1 MRRREP
7 VRLNRRFLLV
17 AVSTALIVSAC
28 SSAATPAPASVAPS
42 AAPSTAPSA
51 AVSAA
56 ASAVASVEPSAK
68 PIKVG
73 FSVWD
78 MQYEFFQAMEKGTRE
93 AATALG
99 WEFVLHDEK
108 SDVNE
113 MVTGATA
120 LLDEVDVL
128 IISPFKPDALGPI
141 VAAAKAKGIPVI
153 VDDIGGGGTPYDAI
167 VISDNLGGG
176 TLAADFMDAQIKLHP
191 GATKKVVSIGC
202 PPDAVYA
209 ARRNEGF
216 EARIKEL
223 GYTVVTDL
231 SGNSVAEQGYTVMKD
246 ALAKDPDIAGVFS
259 CNDPMVGGASNAI
272 KDAGKDP
279 VKDIVTVGFNADPEA
294 ITLIQNGGLSA
305 TVAQD
310 PTGMGALTVALANK
324 ILAGETVQFDN
335 TTEREVYMPVVLVT
349 KDNVAEYAK

>member
-1 MRRREP
+1 
-7 VRLNRRFLLV
+7 
-17 AVSTALIVSAC
+17 
-28 SSAATPAPASVAPS
+28 
-42 AAPSTAPSA
+42 
-51 AVSAA
+51 
-56 ASAVASVEPSAK
+56 
-68 PIKVG
+68 
-73 FSVWD
+73 

-93 AATALG
+93 AAAALG
-99 WEFVLHDEK
+99 WDYVLHDEK

-167 VISDNLGGG
+167 VISDNAGGG
-176 TLAADFMDAQIKLHP
+176 TQAADFMDAQIKTHA
-191 GATKKVVSIGC
+191 GATKKVVSISC

-209 ARRNEGF
+209 ARRNEAF
-216 EARIKEL
+216 RKRITEL
-223 GYTVVTDL
+223 GYDIVTDL

-246 ALAKDPDIAGVFS
+246 ALAKNPDIAGMFS
-259 CNDPMVGGASNAI
+259 CNDPMAGGASNAI

-294 ITLIQNGGLSA
+294 LTLIQNGGLSA
-305 TVAQD
+305 TIAQD
-310 PTGMGALTVALANK
+310 PTGMGALTVQLADEVLQGQTPK
-324 ILAGETVQFDN
+324 FDN
-335 TTEREVYMPVVLVT
+335 VENREVYMPVKLVT
-349 KDNVAEYAK
+349 IDNVADFVKK

>member
-1 MRRREP
+1 MRRRQT
-7 VRLNRRFLLV
+7 VRLNRRFLL
-17 AVSTALIVSAC
+17 AGVSTALIVSAC
-28 SSAATPAPASVAPS
+28 SSSASPAPASVAPS
-42 AAPSTAPSA
+42 AAPS
-51 AVSAA
+51 AA
-56 ASAVASVEPSAK
+56 ASAMASPDASAK
-68 PIKVG
+68 AIKVG

-93 AATALG
+93 AAESLG

-141 VAAAKAKGIPVI
+141 VSAAKAKGIPVI

-176 TLAADFMDAQIKLHP
+176 TLAADFMDAQIKTHA

-349 KDNVAEYAK
+349 KDNVADYVK

>member
-1 MRRREP
+1 MK
-7 VRLNRRFLLV
+7 LNRRFLLS
-17 AVSTALIVSAC
+17 ALGATALIVSAC
-28 SSAATPAPASVAPS
+28 SGAATTSPAPLASQAPVAS
-42 AAPSTAPSA
+42 ASQAP
-51 AVSAA
+51 A
-56 ASAVASVEPSAK
+56 ASATPGKA
-68 PIKVG
+68 IRVG

-93 AATALG
+93 AATKLG
-99 WEFVLHDEK
+99 WTFTLHDEK

-141 VAAAKAKGIPVI
+141 VTAAKAKGIPVI

-167 VISDNLGGG
+167 VISDNAGGG
-176 TLAADFMDAQIKLHP
+176 TLAAEFMDAQIKTHA

-209 ARRNEGF
+209 ARRNTAF
-216 EARIKEL
+216 EAKIKEL
-223 GYTVVTDL
+223 GYDIVTDL

-246 ALAKDPDIAGVFS
+246 ALAKNPDIAGVFS

-310 PTGMGALTVALANK
+310 PYGMGALTVSLAQQ
-324 ILAGETVQFDN
+324 ILGGQTPTFGNVAD
-335 TTEREVYMPVVLVT
+335 REVYMPVVLVT
-349 KDNVAEYAK
+349 IDNVKDYVK

>member
-1 MRRREP
+1 M
-7 VRLNRRFLLV
+7 
-17 AVSTALIVSAC
+17 
-28 SSAATPAPASVAPS
+28 ASPD
-42 AAPSTAPSA
+42 
-51 AVSAA
+51 
-56 ASAVASVEPSAK
+56 ASAKA
-68 PIKVG
+68 IKVG

-93 AATALG
+93 AAESLG

-141 VAAAKAKGIPVI
+141 VSAAKAKGIPVI

-216 EARIKEL
+216 EKRITEL
-223 GYTVVTDL
+223 GYTIVTDL

-349 KDNVAEYAK
+349 KDNVADYVK

>member
-1 MRRREP
+1 
-7 VRLNRRFLLV
+7 
-17 AVSTALIVSAC
+17 
-28 SSAATPAPASVAPS
+28 
-42 AAPSTAPSA
+42 
-51 AVSAA
+51 
-56 ASAVASVEPSAK
+56 
-68 PIKVG
+68 
-73 FSVWD
+73 
-78 MQYEFFQAMEKGTRE
+78 
-93 AATALG
+93 
-99 WEFVLHDEK
+99 
-108 SDVNE
+108 

-141 VAAAKAKGIPVI
+141 VQAAQEKGIPV
-153 VDDIGGGGTPYDAI
+153 VVNDIGGGGTPYDAI
-167 VISDNLGGG
+167 VISDNYGGG
-176 TLAADFMDAQIKLHP
+176 VMAAEFMDAQIKTHE
-191 GATKKVVSIGC
+191 GASKKVVSIGC

-216 EARIKEL
+216 EKTITEL
-223 GYTVVTDL
+223 GYEVVTDL

-279 VKDIVTVGFNADPEA
+279 VNDIVTVGFNADPEA

-310 PTGMGALTVALANK
+310 PYGMGALTVDLANQ
-324 ILAGETVQFDN
+324 ILGGQTPTFDN
-335 TTEREVYMPVVLVT
+335 EAEREVYMEVELVT
-349 KDNVAEYAK
+349 IDNVEDFAK

>member
-1 MRRREP
+1 
-7 VRLNRRFLLV
+7 VSLNRRFPL
-17 AVSTALIVSAC
+17 AVVSVALIAAAC
-28 SSAATPAPASVAPS
+28 AGTASPAPQSVAPVKDV
-42 AAPSTAPSA
+42 T
-51 AVSAA
+51 
-56 ASAVASVEPSAK
+56 
-68 PIKVG
+68 VG

-93 AATALG
+93 AVEKNG
-99 WEFVLHDEK
+99 WTFVLHDEK

-141 VAAAKAKGIPVI
+141 VSAAKAKGIPVI

-176 TLAADFMDAQIKLHP
+176 TMAADYMDAQIKTHA

-246 ALAKDPDIAGVFS
+246 ALAKDPDVAGVFS

-279 VKDIVTVGFNADPEA
+279 VKDIVTIGFNADPEA
-294 ITLIQNGGLSA
+294 ITLIQNGGLTA

-310 PTGMGALTVALANK
+310 PYGMGALTVALAKK
-324 ILAGETVQFDN
+324 ILAGEPVQFDN
-335 TTEREVYMPVVLVT
+335 TMEREVYMPVKLVT
-349 KDNVAEYAK
+349 VDNVAEYAK

>member
-1 MRRREP
+1 MK
-7 VRLNRRFLLV
+7 LNRRTLLMTLGVTALLV
-17 AVSTALIVSAC
+17 TAC
-28 SSAATPAPASVAPS
+28 SGSSASPS
-42 AAPSTAPSA
+42 AAPATE
-51 AVSAA
+51 AA
-56 ASAVASVEPSAK
+56 ATEAPATEAPATAAADK
-68 PIKVG
+68 PCRVG

-78 MQYEFFQAMEKGTRE
+78 MQYEFFQAMEQGTRE
-93 AATALG
+93 AAEKAGCT
-99 WEFVLHDEK
+99 FVLHDEK

-141 VAAAKAKGIPVI
+141 VSAAQAKGIPVI

-167 VISDNLGGG
+167 VISDNGGGG
-176 TLAADFMDAQIKLHP
+176 TLAAEFMDAQIQMHA

-209 ARRNEGF
+209 ARRNESF
-216 EARIKEL
+216 EKRIQEL

-246 ALAKDPDIAGVFS
+246 ALAKDPDIAGIFS

-279 VKDIVTVGFNADPEA
+279 VNDIVTVGFNADPEA

-310 PTGMGALTVALANK
+310 PYGMGALTVALAQQV
-324 ILAGETVQFDN
+324 LAGETPTYDN
-335 TTEREVYMPVVLVT
+335 TTDREVYMPVKLVT
-349 KDNVAEYAK
+349 IDNVAEYVK

>member
-28 SSAATPAPASVAPS
+28 SSAASPAPASVAPS
-42 AAPSTAPSA
+42 AAAPSA
-51 AVSAA
+51 AAPSAA
-56 ASAVASVEPSAK
+56 ASAKA
-68 PIKVG
+68 IKVG

-93 AATALG
+93 AAASLG
-99 WEFVLHDEK
+99 WEYVLHDEK

-141 VAAAKAKGIPVI
+141 VSAAKAKGIPVI

-216 EARIKEL
+216 EKRITEL
-223 GYTVVTDL
+223 GYTIVTDL

>member
-1 MRRREP
+1 MK
-7 VRLNRRFLLV
+7 LNSRPLL
-17 AVSTALIVSAC
+17 AALGLTAIIVGAC
-28 SSAATPAPASVAPS
+28 SGGSSPSAPASQAPASQAPASEAPAASATPAA
-42 AAPSTAPSA
+42 
-51 AVSAA
+51 
-56 ASAVASVEPSAK
+56 EK
-68 PIKVG
+68 PCKVG

-93 AATALG
+93 AAEKAGCT
-99 WEFVLHDEK
+99 FVLHDEK

-141 VAAAKAKGIPVI
+141 VSAAKAKGIPVI

-167 VISDNLGGG
+167 VISDNAGGG
-176 TLAADFMDAQIKLHP
+176 TQAAEFMDAQIKTHA
-191 GATKKVVSIGC
+191 GASKKVVSIGC

-209 ARRNEGF
+209 ARRNAAF

-223 GYTVVTDL
+223 GYDVVTDL

-246 ALAKDPDIAGVFS
+246 ALAKDPDVAGVFS

-310 PTGMGALTVALANK
+310 PYGMGALTVALAK
-324 ILAGETVQFDN
+324 QVLAGETPKFDN
-335 TTEREVYMPVVLVT
+335 TTDREVYMPVKLVT
-349 KDNVAEYAK
+349 IDNVAEFVKK

>member
-1 MRRREP
+1 LSGPRYEEEI
-7 VRLNRRFLLV
+7 VSLNRRFSL
-17 AVSTALIVSAC
+17 AVVGVALIAAAC
-28 SSAATPAPASVAPS
+28 AGTASPAPQS
-42 AAPSTAPSA
+42 AEP
-51 AVSAA
+51 
-56 ASAVASVEPSAK
+56 VEDVT
-68 PIKVG
+68 VG

-93 AATALG
+93 AAEELG
-99 WEFVLHDEK
+99 WTFVLHDQK

-141 VAAAKAKGIPVI
+141 VQAAQEKGIPV
-153 VDDIGGGGTPYDAI
+153 VVNDIGGGGTPYDAI
-167 VISDNLGGG
+167 VISDNYGGG
-176 TLAADFMDAQIKLHP
+176 VMAAEFMDAQIKTHE
-191 GATKKVVSIGC
+191 GASKKVVSIGC

-216 EARIKEL
+216 EKTITEL
-223 GYTVVTDL
+223 GYEVVTDL

-279 VKDIVTVGFNADPEA
+279 VNDIVTVGFNADPEA

-310 PTGMGALTVALANK
+310 PYGMGALTVDLANQ
-324 ILAGETVQFDN
+324 ILGGQTPTFDN
-335 TTEREVYMPVVLVT
+335 EAEREVYMEVELVT
-349 KDNVAEYAK
+349 IDNVEDFAK

>member
-1 MRRREP
+1 MY
-7 VRLNRRFLLV
+7 LNRRFSL
-17 AVSTALIVSAC
+17 AVVGVALIAAAC
-28 SSAATPAPASVAPS
+28 GGTASPAPQSEAP
-42 AAPSTAPSA
+42 
-51 AVSAA
+51 
-56 ASAVASVEPSAK
+56 AK
-68 PIKVG
+68 DVTVG

-93 AATALG
+93 AAEKLG
-99 WEFVLHDEK
+99 WTFVLHDEK

-141 VAAAKAKGIPVI
+141 VQKAKEKGIPVI

-167 VISDNLGGG
+167 VISNNLGGG
-176 TLAADFMDAQIKLHP
+176 VLAAEFMDAQIKTHE
-191 GATKKVVSIGC
+191 GASKKVVSIGC

-216 EARIKEL
+216 EKRIKEL
-223 GYTVVTDL
+223 GYEVVTDL

-310 PTGMGALTVALANK
+310 PYGMGALTVSLAEQ
-324 ILAGETVQFDN
+324 ILAGKTPQFDQVA
-335 TTEREVYMPVVLVT
+335 EREVYMDVKLVT
-349 KDNVAEYAK
+349 IENVADYVK

>member
-1 MRRREP
+1 MT
-7 VRLNRRFLLV
+7 LG
-17 AVSTALIVSAC
+17 ATALVVSAC
-28 SSAATPAPASVAPS
+28 SGSTSPTTAPATAAPATAAPATAAPATEAPS
-42 AAPSTAPSA
+42 P
-51 AVSAA
+51 
-56 ASAVASVEPSAK
+56 AVAEK
-68 PIKVG
+68 PCKVG

-93 AATALG
+93 AAEKAGCT
-99 WEFVLHDEK
+99 FVLHDEK

-120 LLDEVDVL
+120 LLDEVSVL

-141 VAAAKAKGIPVI
+141 VSAAQAKGIPVI

-167 VISDNLGGG
+167 VISDNGGGG
-176 TLAADFMDAQIKLHP
+176 TLAAEFMDAQIKMHA
-191 GATKKVVSIGC
+191 GASKKVVSIGC

-209 ARRNEGF
+209 ARRNESF
-216 EARIKEL
+216 EKRIQEL
-223 GYTVVTDL
+223 GYTITTDL

-246 ALAKDPDIAGVFS
+246 ALAKDPDIAGIFS

-310 PTGMGALTVALANK
+310 PYGMGALTVALAQQ
-324 ILAGETVQFDN
+324 ILAGQTPKFDN
-335 TTEREVYMPVVLVT
+335 TTDREVYMPVKLVT
-349 KDNVAEYAK
+349 IDNVAEYVK

>member
-1 MRRREP
+1 M
-7 VRLNRRFLLV
+7 RLNSRSLLTTLGV
-17 AVSTALIVSAC
+17 LAL
-28 SSAATPAPASVAPS
+28 
-42 AAPSTAPSA
+42 
-51 AVSAA
+51 VSAA
-56 ASAVASVEPSAK
+56 CSGGSTPSPASQAPAATTAPATEAPAK
-68 PIKVG
+68 TYTVG

-93 AATALG
+93 AAETLG
-99 WEFVLHDEK
+99 WKFVLHDEK

-141 VAAAKAKGIPVI
+141 VQKAKEKGIPVI

-167 VISDNLGGG
+167 VISDNYGGG
-176 TLAADFMDAQIKLHP
+176 VIAAEFMDAQIKAHA

-216 EARIKEL
+216 EKKITEL

-246 ALAKDPDIAGVFS
+246 ALAKDPDVAGIFS
-259 CNDPMVGGASNAI
+259 CNDPMVGGATNAI

-294 ITLIQNGGLSA
+294 ITLIQNGSLSA

-310 PTGMGALTVALANK
+310 PYGMGALTVSLAET
-324 ILAGETVQFDN
+324 ILAGGTPDFGDVEL
-335 TTEREVYMPVVLVT
+335 REVYMPVKLVT
-349 KDNVAEYAK
+349 IDNVTDYVK